1 MADVEVGVRVSD
13 NGSLQQVGK
22 NARTADRN
30 LKGAAKTSA
39 NATKNFSKMAQG
51 ITGGLVPAY
60 ATLAANVFAITAA
73 FNFLKNA
80 ADFENLRK
88 GQIEFAQKTGVAL
101 GAMTGKLQEASGGM
115 LGFKE
120 AAQAAAIGTAKGFS
134 TDQLEKLTIGARKAA
149 AALGRDFEESFD
161 RLVRGVSKAEP
172 ELLDELGITLRLE
185 TATKRYAQQIG
196 KTADQL
202 TSYERSQAVLA
213 ETQRQL
219 DEQYGDMST
228 PVNEFVKL
236 QKTFDRIVKAVT
248 QALLPAFQGLAG
260 FIADNA
266 TIAVLLFGALG
277 LSIFKSIPGVSELG
291 EKISNIGKGGKGIKD
306 VIQDFKKWNSDI
318 EDTRVSLE
326 SLQATATKKFKGV
339 AGQLAAS
346 SDSKILKKASEKG
359 FEGLHGGDKANLK
372 KALRSAEAQY
382 AKHGR
387 IVSGM
392 FKDADI
398 KVVRHFE
405 KSMKDMEKSSLGF
418 VRTVKNG
425 MKFVGIAGKGSARL
439 IRSSF
444 VGAFTAIKAVARGTM
459 KVVNKLM
466 KATIILGVVKAIF
479 DAFNSL
485 MKMPHTLAMN
495 VAKGLA
501 NIAKTIQFI
510 ANLAVQ
516 TINAGMDA
524 LPDSFFAFIG
534 KDRADF
540 KIEKFTFADD
550 ADVKAVE
557 MVNAGLAKLNI
568 SMDDLAKQ
576 EAEHTR
582 KAQMEERLADLASGY
597 TTLNE
602 SIQAAKSGLAEMIA
616 EEKSAEEQARLII
629 NSLSTTD
636 LASEFRKALALDV
649 SAVAGEKATAAE
661 IASAQ
666 AEILGKGGGAA
677 LKQFKN
683 SLEDISALSPEM
695 QQAIDNLDITKITQI
710 TSQAQSAKGNYEAVK
725 RGITDLTV
733 ELQKGGRETI
743 NYLESLK
750 DSAEASDEMGE
761 AIKVGATGAVQ
772 LLADAMAERG
782 LDTDK
787 YIQRLRYV
795 VEETQRLKMANLDLQ
810 RQTNENRLSG
820 AVVKQQVDREL
831 AAEKALLEVRQ
842 QKLDTLN
849 LENQLAAMN
858 DSDAG
863 YQDKIDEIELSRQN
877 TIVLMNNAA
886 IAKKEATAVG
896 QILMTVNDSFQSS
909 LASSLQ
915 GLIQGTM
922 SVKDA
927 FKNMALGV
935 LNALS
940 QIIAELMVVALV
952 RQLALGGISAGQSA
966 QLEGFNTNMST
977 KMNTDLGG
985 RIDANIGNVLGP
997 GNRYGGIVERP
1008 VGYSTGGIARGSSA
1022 GYPAILHGTEAV
1034 VPLPNGNAIPVEMR
1048 DGGGTNNVSITVNM
1062 NEGGSSSEQ
1071 SGITADQAGQLGKLL
1086 SAAVQE
1092 ELQNQKRPGGI
1103 LSPYGAA

>member
-1 MADVEVGVRVSD
+1 M
-13 NGSLQQVGK
+13 
-22 NARTADRN
+22 
-30 LKGAAKTSA
+30 
-39 NATKNFSKMAQG
+39 
-51 ITGGLVPAY
+51 
-60 ATLAANVFAITAA
+60 
-73 FNFLKNA
+73 
-80 ADFENLRK
+80 
-88 GQIEFAQKTGVAL
+88 
-101 GAMTGKLQEASGGM
+101 
-115 LGFKE
+115 
-120 AAQAAAIGTAKGFS
+120 
-134 TDQLEKLTIGARKAA
+134 
-149 AALGRDFEESFD
+149 
-161 RLVRGVSKAEP
+161 
-172 ELLDELGITLRLE
+172 E

-266 TIAVLLFGALG
+266 GIAILLFGALG
-277 LSIFKSIPGVSELG
+277 LSIFKSIPGVAELG
-291 EKISNIGKGGKGIKD
+291 EKISGLGKGGKGIKD

-326 SLQATATKKFKGV
+326 SLQASATKKFKGV
-339 AGQLAAS
+339 AGQLAAN

-398 KVVRHFE
+398 KVVRHFG
-405 KSMKDMEKSSLGF
+405 KSMDDMEKSSLGF

-425 MKFVGIAGKGSARL
+425 MKLVGIAGKGSARL

-444 VGAFTAIKAVARGTM
+444 VGAFTAIKAAARGAM

-479 DAFNSL
+479 DAFNQL
-485 MKMPHTLAMN
+485 MRMPHTLATN
-495 VAKGLA
+495 VASGLA

-510 ANLAVQ
+510 ANLAVD

-534 KDRADF
+534 MEREDF
-540 KIEKFTFADD
+540 KVEQFTFAKD
-550 ADVKAVE
+550 ADVKAMNLVNSAVE
-557 MVNAGLAKLNI
+557 KMGYN
-568 SMDDLAKQ
+568 MDDLAKQ
-576 EAEHTR
+576 EAEYARETAL
-582 KAQMEERLADLASGY
+582 KERLADLASGY

-602 SIQAAKSGLAEMIA
+602 SIQAAKSGLAEMIK
-616 EEKSAEEQARLII
+616 EEKSAEEQAKLII
-629 NSLSTTD
+629 NSLATTD

-649 SAVAGEKATAAE
+649 SRIAGEGATAAQ

-666 AEILGKGGGAA
+666 AEILGKGGGPA
-677 LKQFKN
+677 LQQFKN

-695 QQAIDNLDITKITQI
+695 QEAIDNLDITTITEI
-710 TSQAQSAKGNYEAVK
+710 TAQAQSAKGNYESTTRA
-725 RGITDLTV
+725 ITDLTA
-733 ELQKGGRETI
+733 ELQKGGREALQ
-743 NYLESLK
+743 YLDDLDRNS
-750 DSAEASDEMGE
+750 EAADEMGKKLTGS
-761 AIKVGATGAVQ
+761 ALGGVDAVGRAMEERKLDIDAYRDSLRDVIVDTQ
-772 LLADAMAERG
+772 NLKLAEIELEG
-782 LDTDK
+782 
-787 YIQRLRYV
+787 QR
-795 VEETQRLKMANLDLQ
+795 
-810 RQTNENRLSG
+810 NENRLSG
-820 AVVKQQVDREL
+820 AVMKKQNDLDLTAQQAILQVEQQRIKIRE
-831 AAEKALLEVRQ
+831 Q
-842 QKLDTLN
+842 Y
-849 LENQLAAMN
+849 NQLAVM
-858 DSDAG
+858 
-863 YQDKIDEIELSRQN
+863 DKGSPEALNLVDEIEQSETMMN
-877 TIVLMNNAA
+877 VLRRNAS
-886 IAKKEATAVG
+886 IAKREASAVG
-896 QILMTVNDSFQSS
+896 QILMTVNDSFQNS
-909 LASSLQ
+909 LAASLQ

-927 FKNMALGV
+927 FKNMALGI
-935 LNALS
+935 LNALA
-940 QIIAELMVVALV
+940 QIIAQLMVVALV
-952 RQLALGGISAGQSA
+952 KQLALGW
-966 QLEGFNTNMST
+966 M
-977 KMNTDLGG
+977 GG
-985 RIDANIGNVLGP
+985 NFETAIDAPAGSTIIESGMMQDP
-997 GNRYGGIVERP
+997 GINLPARHGGVFKE
-1008 VGYSTGGIARGSSA
+1008 YSTGGIARGTNA

-1048 DGGGTNNVSITVNM
+1048 DGGGGTNNISITVNM
-1062 NEGGSSSEQ
+1062 NEGGTETQQEGFGSEE
-1071 SGITADQAGQLGKLL
+1071 AGALGKML
-1086 SAAVQE
+1086 SAAVQQ

>member
-236 QKTFDRIVKAVT
+236 EKTFDRVVKAVT

-266 TIAVLLFGALG
+266 TIAILLFGALG

-339 AGQLAAS
+339 AGQLAAG
-346 SDSKILKKASEKG
+346 SDSKIIKKASEKG

-425 MKFVGIAGKGSARL
+425 MKFVGIAGKGGARL

-485 MKMPHTLAMN
+485 MSMPHTLALN

-501 NIAKTIQFI
+501 SIMKTVQFI
-510 ANLAVQ
+510 GNLVIK
-516 TINAGMDA
+516 TVNAGIEALSHLGYDA
-524 LPDSFFAFIG
+524 GFTL
-534 KDRADF
+534 K
-540 KIEKFTFADD
+540 EFTFADD
-550 ADVKAVE
+550 ADAKAIE
-557 MVNAGLAKLNI
+557 MVSAGLAKLNI

-576 EAEHTR
+576 EAEHAR
-582 KAQMEERLADLASGY
+582 SKALNDRLEDLAAGY

-602 SIQAAKSGLAEMIA
+602 SIQAAKSGLAEMMR
-616 EEKSAEEQARLII
+616 EGKSAEEQARLII

-649 SAVAGEKATAAE
+649 SRIAGEGATAAE

-666 AEILGKGGGAA
+666 AEILGKGGGPA
-677 LKQFKN
+677 LQQFKN
-683 SLEDISALSPEM
+683 SLEDISPISEEM
-695 QQAIDNLDITKITQI
+695 QKALNTLDIKKITEI
-710 TSQAQSAKGNYEAVK
+710 VSQAQSAKGNLEAVE
-725 RGITDLTV
+725 RGITDLSA
-733 ELQKGGRETI
+733 ELEKGGLEAI
-743 NYLESLK
+743 HYLESL
-750 DSAEASDEMGE
+750 DLTAISADEMSE
-761 AIKVGATGAVQ
+761 KVAKNAVGAVEK
-772 LLADAMAERG
+772 LAQAMRERG
-782 LDTDK
+782 LDMED
-787 YIQRLRYV
+787 YIQTLRDIV
-795 VEETQRLKMANLDLQ
+795 SETQRLAHEEIELQ
-810 RQTNENRLSG
+810 RLRNENRLSG
-820 AVVKQQVDREL
+820 SVMQKQNNLDMTARQAVLALDQEILKTREL
-831 AAEKALLEVRQ
+831 EAKLPTTTGSDLE
-842 QKLDTLN
+842 
-849 LENQLAAMN
+849 QLIM
-858 DSDAG
+858 DI
-863 YQDKIDEIELSRQN
+863 DKSEQMTS
-877 TIVLMNNAA
+877 VLRRNAQ
-886 IAKKEATAVG
+886 IAKREASAVG

-909 LASSLQ
+909 LAASLQ

-927 FKNMALGV
+927 FKNMALGI
-935 LNALS
+935 LNALA
-940 QIIAELMVVALV
+940 QIIAQLMVVALV
-952 RQLALGGISAGQSA
+952 KQLALGAIGGGSMESAIDAPAGSTIIQEPFSQA
-966 QLEGFNTNMST
+966 AMGFNQAMGRH
-977 KMNTDLGG
+977 GG
-985 RIDANIGNVLGP
+985 VFK
-997 GNRYGGIVERP
+997 E
-1008 VGYSTGGIARGSSA
+1008 YSTGGIARGTNA

-1048 DGGGTNNVSITVNM
+1048 DGGGGTNNISITVNM
-1062 NEGGSSSEQ
+1062 NEGGTETQQEGMGSDE
-1071 SGITADQAGQLGKLL
+1071 AGQLGKML
-1086 SAAVQE
+1086 SMAVQQ